1 MAYPFKNIE
10 SKWQNKWREQDIY
23 KVATDTSLP
32 KYYVMS
38 MLPYP
43 SGAGLHMGHPIG
55 YTASDIVAR
64 YKRMCGF
71 NVLHP
76 MGWDAFGLPAEQ
88 YAVKN
93 KKHPN
98 ETTVENVK
106 NFRRQLDMLGY
117 SYDWSRE
124 INTTD
129 PSYFKWTQ
137 WIFLKIYNSYYDT
150 KTGHAK
156 PIDDLIAHFDKHGS
170 SMVSAMLPKD
180 FRTFSS
186 LEWQQASEKY
196 KADILSGFRLA
207 YLSDAPVNWCP
218 ELGTVLANE
227 EVAEQEE
234 KGFTVIR
241 RNMRQWMLR
250 ITAYAD
256 RLIADLNELDW
267 PHHTIEQQRN
277 WIGKSTGAEVDFAIQ
292 DSTDK
297 IRIYTTRPDTIF
309 GATYMVLSPEHPLVD
324 TITTTEHKADVEL
337 YKTQAATKSELE
349 RTELAKE
356 KTGDFTGAY
365 AINPATEKPIP
376 IWIADYVLIGY
387 GTGAIMA
394 VPGHDER
401 DHEFAKMFGLPIVQ
415 VVAPIDGSVIDIGKE
430 PFTEEGTVINSG
442 LINGLSTKEAKEKI
456 TKHFVDESIGQHSV
470 KYKLRDWLFS
480 RQRYWG
486 EPFPIIYMND
496 GDGEYAKALPETSL
510 PVTLPV
516 VESYSPSGTGES
528 PLSTIT
534 DWVNTTDPETGKPA
548 KRETNTMPQ
557 WAGSSWYYL
566 RYADPN
572 NDTDPFS
579 KESDKYWQPVDLY
592 VGGNEHAVTHL
603 LYSRFWHKVL
613 FDHGIV
619 SHNEPFKRLFHQ
631 GMLLGENGAKMS
643 KSLGNVVNPDD
654 VVEVYGADTLRM
666 YLMFLGPLEQGGPW
680 NTKGISGVHR
690 FLNRLWRFV
699 ANDEGE
705 PTSRVKDVPLSKD
718 LERLMHQTI
727 KKVSEDIDAL
737 RLNTAISAM
746 MILMNE
752 VPTGE
757 QEPAPREAVET
768 LVKLVAPFA
777 PHLCEE
783 VWTRLGHT
791 DPVVNVPF
799 PIYDPAKIIEDTAT
813 IILQVN
819 GKVRDKLEV
828 PRGLSREELEKFATS
843 SDRVQKYIGESSV
856 KKIIVVPDKL
866 VNVVVG

>member
-1 MAYPFKNIE
+1 MPLIR
-10 SKWQNKWREQDIY
+10 Q
-23 KVATDTSLP
+23 P
-32 KYYVMS
+32 K
-38 MLPYP
+38 
-43 SGAGLHMGHPIG
+43 
-55 YTASDIVAR
+55 T
-64 YKRMCGF
+64 
-71 NVLHP
+71 
-76 MGWDAFGLPAEQ
+76 
-88 YAVKN
+88 
-93 KKHPN
+93 
-98 ETTVENVK
+98 
-106 NFRRQLDMLGY
+106 
-117 SYDWSRE
+117 
-124 INTTD
+124 
-129 PSYFKWTQ
+129 
-137 WIFLKIYNSYYDT
+137 
-150 KTGHAK
+150 
-156 PIDDLIAHFDKHGS
+156 
-170 SMVSAMLPKD
+170 
-180 FRTFSS
+180 
-186 LEWQQASEKY
+186 
-196 KADILSGFRLA
+196 
-207 YLSDAPVNWCP
+207 
-218 ELGTVLANE
+218 
-227 EVAEQEE
+227 
-234 KGFTVIR
+234 
-241 RNMRQWMLR
+241 
-250 ITAYAD
+250 
-256 RLIADLNELDW
+256 
-267 PHHTIEQQRN
+267 
-277 WIGKSTGAEVDFAIQ
+277 
-292 DSTDK
+292 
-297 IRIYTTRPDTIF
+297 
-309 GATYMVLSPEHPLVD
+309 
-324 TITTTEHKADVEL
+324 
-337 YKTQAATKSELE
+337 
-349 RTELAKE
+349 
-356 KTGDFTGAY
+356 
-365 AINPATEKPIP
+365 PIP

-401 DHEFAKMFGLPIVQ
+401 DHEFAKAFGLPIVQ
-415 VVAPIDGSVIDIGKE
+415 VVAPHDGSNIDIEKE
-430 PFTEEGTVINSG
+430 PYAEEGTVINSG

-456 TKHFVDESIGQHSV
+456 TKHFVDQNIGQHSV

-528 PLSTIT
+528 PLSVIP

-572 NDTDPFS
+572 NDSALFS

-603 LYSRFWHKVL
+603 LYARFWHKVL

-752 VPTGE
+752 VPSGE

-783 VWTRLGHT
+783 VWSRLGHT
-791 DPVVNVPF
+791 DSVVNTPF
-799 PIYDPAKIIEDTAT
+799 PVYDPTKIIEDTAT

-828 PRGLSREELEKFATS
+828 PRGLSREELEKFATL

>member
-23 KVATDTSLP
+23 KVATDPTLP

-64 YKRMCGF
+64 YKRMSGF

-129 PSYFKWTQ
+129 PGYFKWTQ

-150 KTGHAK
+150 KVCHAK
-156 PIDDLIAHFDKHGS
+156 PIDELIAYFDKHGS
-170 SMVSAMLPKD
+170 SFVPAMLPKD
-180 FRTFSS
+180 FVTFSS
-186 LEWQQASEKY
+186 LEWQQASAKH

-277 WIGKSTGAEVDFAIQ
+277 WIGKSTGAEIDFAIQ
-292 DSTDK
+292 NSNEK
-297 IRIYTTRPDTIF
+297 IRVYTTRPDTIF
-309 GATYMVLSPEHPLVD
+309 GATYMVLSPEHQLVD
-324 TITTTEHKADVEL
+324 RITTADHKADIEK

-356 KTGDFTGAY
+356 KTGVFTGAY

-401 DHEFAKMFGLPIVQ
+401 DHEFAKAFGLHIVQ
-415 VVAPIDGSVIDIGKE
+415 VVAPNDGGNIDIEKE
-430 PFTEEGTVINSG
+430 PYTEEGTVVNSG

-456 TKHFVDESIGQHSV
+456 TKHFADQNIGQHSV

-486 EPFPIIYMND
+486 EPFPIIYLND

-528 PLSTIT
+528 PLSVIP

-572 NDTDPFS
+572 NDSAPFS

-603 LYSRFWHKVL
+603 LYARFWHKVL

-783 VWTRLGHT
+783 IWSRLGHT
-791 DPVVNVPF
+791 DSVVNAPF
-799 PIYDPAKIIEDTAT
+799 PVYDPTKIIEDTAT